1 MKKINVWPISLSRHD
16 SWLARSTSVC
26 LLRENF
32 FALRLTRSIWFS
44 ASWRMISTKRRLL
57 AYKSKLI
64 NYVEKMYIHFHL
76 NLSSSKIQ
84 RKLDVFLSE
93 EIYIVFFVKHNDA
106 YLFDHFICVNV
117 SQMLLEFSS
126 NQPNT
131 VHFLQQKRLN
141 WTTWISHASHL
152 WGFWTSIVMS

>member
-1 MKKINVWPISLSRHD
+1 
-16 SWLARSTSVC
+16 
-26 LLRENF
+26 
-32 FALRLTRSIWFS
+32 
-44 ASWRMISTKRRLL
+44 
-57 AYKSKLI
+57 
-64 NYVEKMYIHFHL
+64 MYIHFHL

-106 YLFDHFICVNV
+106 YLFDHFIRVNV

-141 WTTWISHASHL
+141 
-152 WGFWTSIVMS
+152 